1 MQGVGSFLY
10 IAIFFA
16 ILYFFL
22 IRPQQ
27 KQQKQRKQMLSELK
41 VNDEIVTVGGI
52 HGKIV
57 KLNDN
62 DFLLRVGDRLEMKFD
77 RNAVGYVKGKE
88 TPQKK

>member
-1 MQGVGSFLY
+1 MEGMGSFLY

-27 KQQKQRKQMLSELK
+27 KQQKQRKQMLSEVR

-62 DFLLRVGDRLEMKFD
+62 DFLLRVGDKLEMKFD
-77 RNAVGYVKGKE
+77 RNSIGYVKGKE
-88 TPQKK
+88 NMQKR